1 MTTQT
6 TFRLWDLPTRLFH
19 WLFAAAVIAAVITG
33 QVGGNWMVW
42 HGRLGI
48 LIVALL
54 GFRLL
59 WGFFGSTYARFGSFL
74 PTPAKILAYLRGQW
88 QGAGHNPLGALSVFA
103 LLGVVAAQ
111 VVLGLFTNDEIAFKG
126 PLASL
131 VSSAQ
136 SLQMTE
142 WHRQFVPALILLS
155 LLHIGSIVFYR
166 LVKKHDL
173 VTPMITGKGKTDAQN
188 PAADARGGGPLAFV
202 LALACALLLA
212 WSAAGGLLAPPP
224 PPPPAEDIPAW

>member
-1 MTTQT
+1 MTQP

-19 WLFAAAVIAAVITG
+19 WSFAAAVIAAIITG
-33 QVGGNWMVW
+33 QIGGNWMVW

-59 WGFFGSTYARFGSFL
+59 WGFIGSTYARFGSFL

-103 LLGVVAAQ
+103 LLGTVALQ
-111 VVLGLFTNDEIAFKG
+111 VTLGLFANDDIAFKG

-131 VSSAQ
+131 VSSTQ
-136 SLQMTE
+136 SLQLTE
-142 WHRQFVPALILLS
+142 WHRQLVAVLMLLVA
-155 LLHIGSIVFYR
+155 LHIGSIIFYR

-173 VTPMITGKGKTDAQN
+173 VTPMITGKDKIAPDSP
-188 PAADARGGGPLAFV
+188 PAADARGGGLLALVFALAFGI
-202 LALACALLLA
+202 ALA

-224 PPPPAEDIPAW
+224 PPPPPEDIPQW